1 MMHCLCFSMK
11 SAHRSPISASRIPL
25 DLDLI
30 NKACKFGPQGPN
42 LQNWSMPHAWFSK
55 LRKIGSVIS
64 MTAAYNIVGVVL
76 IVYGLVHTGVA
87 ILKPEGN
94 CYYKLLRARADVC
107 CKEEIASKW
116 IIVQGILLTIFGI
129 LFMAGVFPQKE

>member
-1 MMHCLCFSMK
+1 M
-11 SAHRSPISASRIPL
+11 AET
-25 DLDLI
+25 
-30 NKACKFGPQGPN
+30 N
-42 LQNWSMPHAWFSK
+42 
-55 LRKIGSVIS
+55 V
-64 MTAAYNIVGVVL
+64 IVGVVL
-76 IVYGLVHTGVA
+76 IVFGLIHTGVA
-87 ILKPEGN
+87 ILKPEEN